1 MKIKTYWI
9 LINYNNS
16 IEIQKLILKYNN
28 HCEFVIV
35 DNSNN
40 YKKENDE
47 LVLVPKKNIGY
58 IGGFKYALKHII
70 NPNEAR
76 LIFSNSDIKIQSGSE
91 KLFSFKEKLTYVQTP
106 RIISPKGEQN
116 PHILKRKTNNHWVIR
131 KIASQ
136 NVVFWNLWLFLV
148 NFKKH
153 LRKQSSDIKEQYIYA
168 GHGSFFIFNKINFTD
183 FVKLKHNFLYGEEIH
198 LAEYFFQNQIPV
210 LFDRDIVVFHE
221 EHSTTSKLNNNFR
234 RKLFHDS
241 YKSILNNYY

>member
-76 LIFSNSDIKIQSGSE
+76 LIFLIQ
-91 KLFSFKEKLTYVQTP
+91 
-106 RIISPKGEQN
+106 
-116 PHILKRKTNNHWVIR
+116 ILKFNQAQK
-131 KIASQ
+131 
-136 NVVFWNLWLFLV
+136 
-148 NFKKH
+148 NFSHLKK
-153 LRKQSSDIKEQYIYA
+153 S
-168 GHGSFFIFNKINFTD
+168 
-183 FVKLKHNFLYGEEIH
+183 
-198 LAEYFFQNQIPV
+198 
-210 LFDRDIVVFHE
+210 
-221 EHSTTSKLNNNFR
+221 
-234 RKLFHDS
+234 
-241 YKSILNNYY
+241 